1 MIFLGIDPGTATTGF
16 GLIEKK
22 VGDTKLTTLT
32 YGVISTS
39 KTLSDA
45 ERLLIL
51 ANDLEALIKKHK
63 PDYAGV
69 EKLFFATNAKTIIP
83 VAQAR
88 GIVIMT
94 LTKHGIPFAE
104 LTPLQVK
111 SSMTGYGKAEKGQIQ
126 YMVQKTLGLKAI
138 PKPDDAADA
147 LAIAICISNSHHFP
161 KLDKSKGKML
171 K

>member
-16 GLIEKK
+16 GIIEKK
-22 VGDTKLTTLT
+22 VESSKLTTLT
-32 YGVISTS
+32 YGVIATD
-39 KTLSDA
+39 KRLSDA

-51 ANDLEALIKKHK
+51 TNDLEVLIKKYK

-88 GIVIMT
+88 GIVVMT
-94 LTKHGIPFAE
+94 LAKHGVPFAE

-111 SSMTGYGKAEKGQIQ
+111 SSMTGYGKAEKSQIQ
-126 YMVQKTLGLKAI
+126 YMVQKTLGLKTI

-147 LAIAICISNSHHFP
+147 LAIAICISSNHHLP
-161 KLDKSKGKML
+161 KLDKIKRKC
-171 K
+171 